1 MFPSD
6 DRYYADRH
14 GVNPPPW
21 AISMLN
27 ERGHLCGVVVGPP
40 GERRV
45 IRRSGIAW
53 VLAGVAALAALA
65 PMAQIG
71 QTGWAAGPAVTFR
84 ATEFHYNPKEGSA
97 HAGEVV
103 FVVKNEGAIEHNFV
117 IQDAGKKKVAEI
129 AIMEPGTI
137 TEVRATV
144 APGTYA
150 ILCTL
155 PGHREAGMAATLVV
169 EP

>member
-1 MFPSD
+1 
-6 DRYYADRH
+6 
-14 GVNPPPW
+14 
-21 AISMLN
+21 MLHK
-27 ERGHLCGVVVGPP
+27 RGYLCGAIVGPP

-45 IRRSGIAW
+45 TRRSGIAW
-53 VLAGVAALAALA
+53 VLGGVAALAAFA
-65 PMAQIG
+65 PMARIA

-129 AIMEPGTI
+129 AIIEPGTI

>member
-1 MFPSD
+1 
-6 DRYYADRH
+6 
-14 GVNPPPW
+14 
-21 AISMLN
+21 MLHK
-27 ERGHLCGVVVGPP
+27 RGYLCGAIVGPS

-45 IRRSGIAW
+45 TRRSGIAW
-53 VLAGVAALAALA
+53 VLGVVAAVAALAS
-65 PMAQIG
+65 MARIG
-71 QTGWAAGPAVTFR
+71 QTGWAAGPAVTFK
-84 ATEFHYNPKEGSA
+84 ASEFHYNPREGSA

-137 TEVRATV
+137 AEVRATV

>member
-1 MFPSD
+1 
-6 DRYYADRH
+6 
-14 GVNPPPW
+14 
-21 AISMLN
+21 MLDK
-27 ERGHLCGVVVGPP
+27 RSYFCGVVVGPP

-45 IRRSGIAW
+45 IRGSVMAW
-53 VLAGVAALAALA
+53 VLRSLAALAALVPTA
-65 PMAQIG
+65 GIG
-71 QTGWAAGPAVTFR
+71 PTGWAAGPAVTFR